1 MKSQS
6 KPCGVIALIACAVS
20 ACGSGGAG
28 YGGGSGTGGASPPPV
43 TNPPPSTP
51 AAVGFTSY
59 SKQMHAIA
67 ENDQPW
73 DVDAVSFTFD
83 SDQDSNAYDDLLP
96 PEG

>member
-1 MKSQS
+1 MKSRTTRFCVMVLVA
-6 KPCGVIALIACAVS
+6 CGVG
-20 ACGSGGAG
+20 ACGGGGEG
-28 YGGGSGTGGASPPPV
+28 YGGGGSSGAAQPPV
-43 TNPPPSTP
+43 ANPPPSTP

-73 DVDAVSFTFD
+73 DVETVSFTFD
-83 SDQDSNAYDDLLP
+83 SDQDPNAYDELLP